1 MRLEQRLR
9 EFNFYFLIMKKVF
22 RFILLFLLISFSIKA
37 QIPQDTTTGFKYPT
51 KEALVKPYHPEE
63 NAEQKLNEL
72 IAIAKKQHKNIFI
85 QAGGNWCGWCLRF
98 NYFVHNVPELKN
110 ILDKNYLYYHLN
122 YSPENK
128 NEAVF
133 SKYTDKDKR
142 YGYPFFIIL
151 SSKGE
156 LLCVQESGIFE
167 EGMGYNTEKVKQ
179 FLLKWC
185 SK

>member
-1 MRLEQRLR
+1 
-9 EFNFYFLIMKKVF
+9 MKKNLLIV
-22 RFILLFLLISFSIKA
+22 LLFVFVFSSMHA
-37 QIPQDTTTGFKYPT
+37 QTPADTTNSYKFPA
-51 KEALVKPYHPEE
+51 KEKLVKPYHPEE
-63 NAEQKLNEL
+63 NAQQKLDEL
-72 IAIAKKQHKNIFI
+72 ILKAKKENKNIFI

-98 NYFVHNVPELKN
+98 NYFVHNEPELN
-110 ILDKNYLYYHLN
+110 RILDKNYLYYHLN

-133 SKYTDKDKR
+133 AQYTEKDKR

-156 LLCVQESGIFE
+156 LLCVQESGILE
-167 EGMGYNTEKVKQ
+167 EGIGYNAEKVKQ

-185 SK
+185 PK

>member
-1 MRLEQRLR
+1 
-9 EFNFYFLIMKKVF
+9 MKKN
-22 RFILLFLLISFSIKA
+22 LLIVILFVFVFSSMNA
-37 QIPQDTTTGFKYPT
+37 QTPADTTNSYKFPA
-51 KEALVKPYHPEE
+51 KEKLIKPYHPEE
-63 NAEQKLNEL
+63 NAQQKLDEL
-72 IAIAKKQHKNIFI
+72 ILKAKKENKNIFI

-98 NYFVHNVPELKN
+98 NYFVHNESELN
-110 ILDKNYLYYHLN
+110 QILDKNYLYYHLN

-133 SKYTDKDKR
+133 AKYTEKDKR

-156 LLCVQESGIFE
+156 LLCVQESGILE
-167 EGMGYNTEKVKQ
+167 EGIGYNAEKVKQ

-185 SK
+185 PK

>member
-1 MRLEQRLR
+1 MKR
-9 EFNFYFLIMKKVF
+9 NFLIAILFVF
-22 RFILLFLLISFSIKA
+22 AFSLINA
-37 QIPQDTTTGFKYPT
+37 QTPADTTNSYKFPA
-51 KEALVKPYHPEE
+51 KEKLVKPYHPQE
-63 NAEQKLNEL
+63 NAQQKLDEL
-72 IAIAKKQHKNIFI
+72 IIKAKKENKNIFI

-98 NYFVHNVPELKN
+98 NYFVHNEAELN
-110 ILDKNYLYYHLN
+110 SILDKNFLYYHLN

-133 SKYTDKDKR
+133 AKYTEKDKH

-156 LLCVQESGIFE
+156 LLCVQESGILE
-167 EGMGYNTEKVKQ
+167 EGIGYNAEKIKQ

-185 SK
+185 PK

>member
-1 MRLEQRLR
+1 
-9 EFNFYFLIMKKVF
+9 MKKTLLST
-22 RFILLFLLISFSIKA
+22 ILFLFVFVSISA
-37 QIPQDTTTGFKYPT
+37 QTPTDTTNSYKFPA
-51 KEALVKPYHPEE
+51 KEKLERPYHPEE
-63 NAEQKLNEL
+63 NAQQKLNEL
-72 IAIAKKQHKNIFI
+72 ILLAKKQHKNIFI

-98 NYFVHNVPELKN
+98 NYFVHDVAELN
-110 ILDKNYLYYHLN
+110 SILDKNYLYYHLN

-133 SKYTDKDKR
+133 SKYTEKDKR

-156 LLCVQESGIFE
+156 LLCVQESGILE
-167 EGMGYNTEKVKQ
+167 KGIGYDVEKVKQ

-185 SK
+185 PK